1 MAFRH
6 DDGPSNEELVAG
18 LIRLL
23 TVEKRRRRYLCR
35 AAANRRDRAALFG
48 GQVLA
53 QALQAA
59 QASIADAKCAHF
71 APRLFPARRA

>member
-1 MAFRH
+1 MNET
-6 DDGPSNEELVAG
+6 PTNEELVAD

-23 TVEKRRRRYLCR
+23 TVEKR
-35 AAANRRDRAALFG
+35 AADIYAGPPQADGVGRVFG

-59 QASIADAKCAHF
+59 QASIADAKRAHSLH
-71 APRLFPARRA
+71 AY